1 MKYRECDNCG
11 IGFNIN
17 NSIKYDKKVFCS
29 KECLITYMYKKIIE
43 LKQIIHFLS
52 IG

>member
-1 MKYRECDNCG
+1 MKYRICDNCG
-11 IGFNIN
+11 VGFNII

-29 KECLITYMYKKIIE
+29 KECLITYMNNKISE
-43 LKQIIHFLS
+43 LKQIINFLS